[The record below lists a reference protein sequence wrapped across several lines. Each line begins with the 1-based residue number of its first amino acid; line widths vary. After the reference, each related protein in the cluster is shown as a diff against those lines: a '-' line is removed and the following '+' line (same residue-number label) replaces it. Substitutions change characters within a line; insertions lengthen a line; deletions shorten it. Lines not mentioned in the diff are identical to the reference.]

1 MSIKTLQNYSP
12 NFSTTARNI
21 KKIKYIVYH
30 YTGMRSETKAL
41 KRLTDDKAKV
51 SCHYFIK
58 RNGQIILMVPEL
70 YEAWHAGKSKWKKDI
85 SLNRNSIG
93 VEITNK
99 GHYFGYQNYS
109 KKQILSLIKLTKYLI
124 KKYKIKSSNILG
136 HSDIAFERKKDP
148 GEKFPWKNLASKKI
162 GIWHKIEE
170 KKLKK
175 TRKINVSDA
184 ESKMFIKYLNK
195 IGYFTK
201 NLNIKKKLKL
211 VKSFQRRFRQ
221 ELVNGKIDKECHII
235 AKKLSKLTK

>member
-1 MSIKTLQNYSP
+1 MHIKPLLNYSP
-12 NFSTTARNI
+12 NFSTSARNK
-21 KKIKYIVYH
+21 KKIKYIILH

-41 KRLTDDKAKV
+41 KRLTDDNSNV

-85 SLNRNSIG
+85 SLNKNSIG

-99 GHYFGYQNYS
+99 GHEFGYQNYS
-109 KKQILSLIKLTKYLI
+109 KKQILSLIRLTKYLI
-124 KKYKIKSSNILG
+124 KKYKIKNYNILG

-148 GEKFPWKNLASKKI
+148 GEKFPWKHLSKRKI
-162 GIWHKIEE
+162 GIWHNIEE

-175 TRKINVSDA
+175 FRNKKISNF
-184 ESKMFIKYLNK
+184 EITIFNKCLNK

-201 NLNIKKKLKL
+201 GLTNSKKLRL

-221 ELVNGKIDKECHII
+221 RLINGKADRECLII
-235 AKKLSKLTK
+235 AEKLSKLF